1 MSRASQD
8 TITAHFEYAYAPV
21 FGAPM
26 LLAGPGAT
34 KRWQEFALDAATLAA
49 YSTSAPDA
57 HDPMTPP
64 PADKYPQATAL
75 RGTRTLPAAEQP
87 ADTTILG
94 PTMGLRLTVTTPR
107 SAAYS
112 PALTDLPVLV
122 FIHGGRYEEGT
133 PDDFDATALAATGC
147 VVVSVGYR
155 LGIPGFAH
163 FVHEE
168 ANHFRGVADCQ
179 VALEWV
185 SANIES
191 LGGDPT
197 RVILAGHSAGAGI
210 ALWLARRDHYSGLFS
225 QVIAFSPAYPAKSFY
240 QTRAWLRP
248 VLGPIT
254 RGHLAA
260 KTGSKWAKATARAA
274 KWHPTQLT
282 FGPWPFAAGE
292 LANIPTVVAAS
303 SEEFFTEPAA
313 AKLDRLPSPV
323 RGLIAR
329 VLLRGLPLKTSDAT
343 QVYRASLKADYHRP
357 GYSGPARA
365 AADALARGKKVNL
378 STLVHDTVPAPLSFS
393 GDAGTGSG
401 YDAGPRPV
409 SRIVSDIAVMGYV
422 AQLLQAPLQAIDTV
436 DLTDDQVPT
445 KKAAAPYLLLVDR
458 SNQPADH
465 MAGIS
470 AFFSANLPTLV
481 ALAHGER
488 PYWPPFEAQRMFGL
502 RINSDSGEAALDH
515 DPLKLLRRAIVLNT
529 PSLRQGL

>member
-49 YSTSAPDA
+49 YSTTAPDA
-57 HDPMTPP
+57 QDPMTPP
-64 PADKYPQATAL
+64 PAGKYPQVTAL

-112 PALTDLPVLV
+112 PTLTDLPVLV

-133 PDDFDATALAATGC
+133 PDDFDATSLAATGC

-185 SANIES
+185 AANIES

-197 RVILAGHSAGAGI
+197 RVTLAGHSAGAGI

-260 KTGSKWAKATARAA
+260 KTGRKWHKAITRAA

-303 SEEFFTEPAA
+303 PEEFFTDPTA
-313 AKLDRLPSPV
+313 AKLDRLPAPV

-378 STLVHDTVPAPLSFS
+378 HSLVGEMTP
-393 GDAGTGSG
+393 GTGGADADPG
-401 YDAGPRPV
+401 YASNPRPI
-409 SRIVSDIAVMGYV
+409 SRIISDTAVMSYV
-422 AQLLQAPLQAIDTV
+422 AKLLQTPLQTIDAV
-436 DLTDDQVPT
+436 ITDDSTPVKRT
-445 KKAAAPYLLLVDR
+445 AAPYLLLVDR
-458 SNQPADH
+458 AGQPADH
-465 MAGIS
+465 MTGITS
-470 AFFSANLPTLV
+470 FFAATSPTLV

-502 RINSDSGEAALDH
+502 RINSDSGDTALDH

-529 PSLRQGL
+529 PTLRHAL